1 MLFFGLI
8 GMMMM
13 INCIQATNHNT
24 MDDGESDEMEIPLS
38 RRDEQL
44 KSYQNHKGAAL
55 SFQKREFGNCPLSI
69 VKRK

>member
-1 MLFFGLI
+1 
-8 GMMMM
+8 
-13 INCIQATNHNT
+13 